1 VGLDEICNF
10 AGQTSVVWSF
20 EQPDECMEFIAG
32 GTLNLLEV
40 MRYLRSPVRF
50 FNAGSSESLGNTGVQ
65 AGEAR
70 EFTLGNMDICRDWG
84 WAQTTSKQCTRCY
97 NYHSQKIMSWA
108 PEITFI
114 TRFCERGIHSGFNQ
128 SR

>member
-1 VGLDEICNF
+1 MGLDENCNF
-10 AGQTSVVWSF
+10 AGQTSVGWSF

-70 EFTLGNMDICRDWG
+70 EFTPW
-84 WAQTTSKQCTRCY
+84 
-97 NYHSQKIMSWA
+97 
-108 PEITFI
+108 
-114 TRFCERGIHSGFNQ
+114 
-128 SR
+128 